1 MVDHKFNKEDP
12 NKQASP
18 LNFQMVYS
26 TLSQKDRK
34 ILIKYVK
41 KDSYFKLGW
50 KNSLGKS
57 HYLHKYKELSDV
69 VFGDQKDNSYPLW
82 APRFGAAEKNDNI
95 LKLVKANNYEIRVT
109 LFLLSCR
116 KSI

>member
-1 MVDHKFNKEDP
+1 M
-12 NKQASP
+12 
-18 LNFQMVYS
+18 
-26 TLSQKDRK
+26 
-34 ILIKYVK
+34 KYVK
-41 KDSYFKLGW
+41 KDSYFKLCW
-50 KNSLGKS
+50 KNSMGKP
-57 HYLHKYKELSDV
+57 HYLRKHKELSDV

-82 APRFGAAEKNDNI
+82 EPRFGAQQTDDNI